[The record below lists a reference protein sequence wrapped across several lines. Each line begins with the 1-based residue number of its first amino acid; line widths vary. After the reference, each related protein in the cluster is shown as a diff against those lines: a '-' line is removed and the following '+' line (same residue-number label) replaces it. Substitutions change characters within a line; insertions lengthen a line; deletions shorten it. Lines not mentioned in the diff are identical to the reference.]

1 MAQSESCC
9 NCVYSYWDRRQA
21 IWSLSAV
28 PTRPACANHP
38 ESLGRMKECP
48 PGRVCPNFRA
58 QPPTPKGEMV
68 KMIPLGGGVYA
79 YVDAA
84 DYEWLSRWTWSLRG
98 GYAARLE
105 KRKLIYMH
113 REIMQPPEGMIVDH
127 QNLSKLDNTR
137 VNLRVCT
144 HQENACNRSKKRG
157 TLSRFRGV
165 NYSKDCGKY
174 RADIYYKGQNFF
186 LGYFTDEIEAARAH
200 DRKAVELS
208 PEFARLNFPEEWP
221 GPRRAELY
229 AQRDAAAREC
239 EKAGGSEGKK
249 VERRE
254 GKTAKAAR
262 PRATSDER
270 RDRAKGRSKRAKGR
284 SQKAKSWGR
293 TPKIRDPKAKG

>member
-1 MAQSESCC
+1 
-9 NCVYSYWDRRQA
+9 
-21 IWSLSAV
+21 
-28 PTRPACANHP
+28 
-38 ESLGRMKECP
+38 
-48 PGRVCPNFRA
+48 
-58 QPPTPKGEMV
+58 MV

-239 EKAGGSEGKK
+239 EKAGGSKGKKAGRKEGK
-249 VERRE
+249 RRTE
-254 GKTAKAAR
+254 DRRRRTENRGRRTGGRAR
-262 PRATSDER
+262 ARGRGRVPENRGR
-270 RDRAKGRSKRAKGR
+270 RR
-284 SQKAKSWGR
+284 
-293 TPKIRDPKAKG
+293 P